1 MKNPLLIAALAAF
14 TTAGA
19 TVNPLWMR
27 YCSISPDG
35 STIAFCYKGDI
46 YTVPSTGGNA
56 RQLTTN
62 PAYDTHPIWSPDGQQ
77 IALLLPAREVWT
89 FILYPKTEESPSD

>member
-1 MKNPLLIAALAAF
+1 MKTSLFLAALAAF

-19 TVNPLWMR
+19 TENPLWMR

-46 YTVPSTGGNA
+46 YTVPSLVEMPDNLPPI
-56 RQLTTN
+56 RHTTLIRYGVRMDSRL
-62 PAYDTHPIWSPDGQQ
+62 PLP
-77 IALLLPAREVWT
+77 LLAKGAWIFT
-89 FILYPKTEESPSD
+89 LYPKTEESPKD

>member
-1 MKNPLLIAALAAF
+1 MKTSLFLAALAAF

-19 TVNPLWMR
+19 TENPLWMR

-46 YTVPSTGGNA
+46 LS
-56 RQLTTN
+56 LI
-62 PAYDTHPIWSPDGQQ
+62 HI
-77 IALLLPAREVWT
+77 
-89 FILYPKTEESPSD
+89 

>member
-1 MKNPLLIAALAAF
+1 MKTSLFLAALAAF

-19 TVNPLWMR
+19 TENPLWMR
-27 YCSISPDG
+27 HCSISPDG

-56 RQLTTN
+56 RQLTTLIR
-62 PAYDTHPIWSPDGQQ
+62 YGVRTDSR
-77 IALLLPAREVWT
+77 LLLPLLAREAWIFT
-89 FILYPKTEESPSD
+89 LYPKTEESPKD